1 MQSLGFLSRIALILL
16 ALFLALAALSIFLT
30 TLARE
35 QRETGIERFP
45 VPAQTAAIV
54 ELLDTTPTA
63 DRARVLKAVTSETYH
78 VRIAESPGEDLS
90 KGRRM
95 PGVEW
100 LVGQYLETLM
110 NREVR
115 AVRVAPDTTRPLL
128 LFLDRLTSGRRRN
141 IAIAVA
147 LRDGNYAVFEIR
159 GDASR
164 RVFGIPIG
172 LGIGLLGSLFA
183 AIALWAVAREARPL
197 RELAQSLSAFA
208 KDSIPREITPR
219 GAPEIRRLIA
229 TTNDM
234 QSRISA
240 LVKGRTMLLGA
251 ISHDLK
257 TYITRLKLRA
267 EMIDNEDQRLRA
279 VGDLDEMT
287 ALIDGALAVARG
299 TMVSEHRERIEL
311 ANLVDQEI
319 ASRQD
324 PAIELVSASEREA
337 QIDADPVAIR
347 RILSNLLDNAR
358 KYGTRCRVA
367 LRTQDGTVEISVED
381 NGPGVPEAEREAI
394 FEPFYRLDASRSRA
408 TGGSG
413 LGLAIARQIAEA
425 HRGTIRLDL
434 SELGGLRADII
445 LPMAGSDQG

>member
-1 MQSLGFLSRIALILL
+1 MLRLGFLGRVVLILL
-16 ALFLALAALSIFLT
+16 ALFLGVAAVGVALNI
-30 TLARE
+30 LARE
-35 QRETGIERFP
+35 QSETGTERFP

-54 ELLDTTPTA
+54 ELIDATPVA
-63 DRARVLKAVTSETYH
+63 DRARVLKAVTSDTFH
-78 VRIAESPGEDLS
+78 VRIAESSVGNLS

-100 LVGQYLETLM
+100 LVGQYLETLTD
-110 NREVR
+110 REVL
-115 AVRVAPDTTRPLL
+115 AFRVVPEATRPPVRL
-128 LFLDRLTSGRRRN
+128 LDRLSGSRRVQ

-172 LGIGLLGSLFA
+172 LGIGLFGSFFA

-208 KDSIPREITPR
+208 RDSTPREIQPR

-240 LVKGRTMLLGA
+240 LIKGRTMLLGA

-257 TYITRLKLRA
+257 TYITRLKLRV
-267 EMIDNEDQRLRA
+267 ETIDSGDQRIRTER
-279 VGDLDEMT
+279 DLDEMT
-287 ALIDGALAVARG
+287 TLIDEALAVARG
-299 TMVSEHRERIEL
+299 TIVSGRRDRIDLATLIDQEITSRQDRAIEL
-311 ANLVDQEI
+311 A
-319 ASRQD
+319 SG
-324 PAIELVSASEREA
+324 IESDA
-337 QIDADPVAIR
+337 QIDGDPVAIR
-347 RILSNLLDNAR
+347 RVIGNLLDNAR
-358 KYGTRCRVA
+358 KYGTHCRVSLQMRDETVA
-367 LRTQDGTVEISVED
+367 ITVED
-381 NGPGVPEAEREAI
+381 DGPGIPEVEQEAV
-394 FEPFYRLDASRSRA
+394 FEPFYRLDVSRNRA

-413 LGLAIARQIAEA
+413 LGLAIARQIAGA
-425 HRGTIRLDL
+425 HSGTIKLGA
-434 SELGGLRADII
+434 SSALGGLCAELQ
-445 LPMAGSDQG
+445 LPLAGR